1 MNIEDIILSVNKSN
15 TTLRILEVGAGVPIS
30 SEFFNYRGA
39 SKTIYS
45 TESYYS
51 REAFEKVFG
60 YLECRAVSNERLYH
74 INENDKIFSDLSENL
89 YNTVLSTTFQLDN
102 SVHGWISIHT
112 LNKTRYYHI
121 SLHEKYS
128 REEYIKTIGEIGIKL
143 LYSFINNDEILP
155 NCYVDIVLDKHL
167 SPLFKDTL
175 DIVSKTEKIAT
186 IFTKDGNIDRLE
198 YITRDVDSLIV
209 YKGSFNPI
217 SKSHEEIM
225 TITENKYP
233 NSKAIYCLSYNTY
246 QKGFQTT
253 ESFLKRIRYI
263 NSLGYDVMVLNEPLF
278 KDCFDF
284 IRNKYDNKIIFPM
297 GVDTINRILVDY
309 IYEESFLDKR
319 FEVHF
324 LNAIFAIFHREE
336 DIDSNFLEYS
346 KKVDYINII
355 TDNIHKDISSTKIRE
370 LLDCNNLE
378 ELKKLVSEKVYNN
391 LTNEI

>member
-1 MNIEDIILSVNKSN
+1 MIIEEIILSVNKSD
-15 TTLRILEVGAGVPIS
+15 TTLRLLEVGAGIPIS
-30 SEFFNYRGA
+30 NEFFRYSGA

-45 TESYYS
+45 SECYYS
-51 REAFEKVFG
+51 RKAFEIAFG
-60 YLECRAVSNERLYH
+60 NLDCRAVSNERLYH
-74 INENDKIFSDLSENL
+74 INENDKIFRDLSENL
-89 YNTVLSTTFQLDN
+89 YNTVLSTTFQLDG

-128 REEYIKTIGEIGIKL
+128 REEYIRMIGEIGVKL

-167 SPLFKDTL
+167 SPLFKATL

-186 IFTKDGNIDRLE
+186 IFTKDGSIDRLE
-198 YITRDVDSLIV
+198 SITRDVNSLIV

-225 TITENKYP
+225 DITETKYP

-278 KDCFDF
+278 KDCYDF
-284 IRNKYDNKIIFPM
+284 LRNKYDNKIIFPM

-309 IYEESFLDKR
+309 IYQESFLDKR

-324 LNAIFAIFHREE
+324 LNAIFVIFHRNE
-336 DIDSNFLEYS
+336 DINSNFLEYS
-346 KKVDYINII
+346 NDVDYINIV
-355 TDNIHKDISSTKIRE
+355 TDNIHKEISSTRIRE
-370 LLDCNNLE
+370 LMDLNDLE
-378 ELKKLVSEKVYNN
+378 ELKKVVSEKVYNK
-391 LTNEI
+391 LTNEF

>member
-1 MNIEDIILSVNKSN
+1 MNTEEIILSVNKSD
-15 TTLRILEVGAGVPIS
+15 TTLRLLEVGAGVPIS
-30 SEFFNYRGA
+30 NEFFRYSGA

-45 TESYYS
+45 SECYYS
-51 REAFEKVFG
+51 RKAFESIFG

-74 INENDKIFSDLSENL
+74 INNDEKIFRDLSENV
-89 YNTVLSTTFQLDN
+89 YNTVLSTTFQLDG

-128 REEYIKTIGEIGIKL
+128 RDEYIRMIGEIGIKL

-167 SPLFKDTL
+167 TPLFKATL

-198 YITRDVDSLIV
+198 SITRDVNSLIV

-225 TITENKYP
+225 TITENHYP
-233 NSKAIYCLSYNTY
+233 NSKAVFCLSYNTY

-278 KDCFDF
+278 KDCYDF
-284 IRNKYDNKIIFPM
+284 LRKKYNNRIIFPM

-309 IYEESFLDKR
+309 IYQETFLDKR

-324 LNAIFAIFHREE
+324 LNAIFEIFHREE
-336 DIDSNFLEYS
+336 EIDSKFLEYS
-346 KKVDYINII
+346 KTVDYINIVN
-355 TDNIHKDISSTKIRE
+355 DNIHKDVSSTKIRE